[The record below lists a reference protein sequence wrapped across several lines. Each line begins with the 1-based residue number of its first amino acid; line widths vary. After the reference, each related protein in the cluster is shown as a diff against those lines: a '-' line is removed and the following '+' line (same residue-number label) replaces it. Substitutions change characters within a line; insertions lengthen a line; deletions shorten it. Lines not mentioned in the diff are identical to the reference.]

1 MSTPVRGL
9 AIIREPGARE
19 SWAIVHAPSG
29 VAVILDLAG
38 AATAELAAEALAPL
52 LDWTMSAAGVAN
64 AADLLV
70 YPEGAVERVAARFGG
85 TTLGAQA
92 VYAE

>member
-1 MSTPVRGL
+1 MNAPVPGL
-9 AIIREPGARE
+9 AIVREPCARE
-19 SWAIVHAPSG
+19 SFVIVHESSS

-38 AATAELAAEALAPL
+38 PASAELACEALAPL
-52 LDWTMSAAGVAN
+52 LDWRMSAAGVAN

-70 YPEGAVERVAARFGG
+70 YLEGAVERVAARFGG

>member
-1 MSTPVRGL
+1 MNATVPGL
-9 AIIREPGARE
+9 AIIREPCARE
-19 SWAIVHAPSG
+19 SFAIVHEPSG

-38 AATAELAAEALAPL
+38 PATAELAREALGAL
-52 LDWTMSAAGVAN
+52 LDWTMSAAGIAD

-85 TTLGAQA
+85 TTLGPQA
-92 VYAE
+92 VYVP